1 MWLFKEIENALPV
14 NRTKQSMAIAIVVFI
29 MSMLVSLAL
38 IWQLEQQRMHAERL
52 HLGVLASDKTY
63 AIQTTIER
71 ALSATHAI
79 GAMVRQSKG
88 STFEFEGIAEQ
99 LLPLYPSIK
108 MLGLS
113 PGGVI
118 TKVVPLQGNE
128 RAIGF
133 NQLQD
138 PLQSREAFLAKDTGQ
153 LTLAGPLK
161 LVQGRLGMV
170 ARLPVFLEGS
180 SPASKPV
187 FWGFVSATL
196 YFPEA
201 IEGVRLHQLEEQG
214 LAYQL
219 SRTHPDSGHKQ
230 VLTASTAPLEAHP
243 VVQQLTIP
251 NNVWTLEVAPIKGWG
266 NPVGLAV
273 QAVLGIIFSLVLA
286 YATRLLLELKHHKV
300 GLESLVTRRTQ
311 EMTSAQNELQAT
323 LTEVKQ
329 LAFYDP
335 LTKLPN
341 RRLLQDRL
349 QQALAVSARSGQHG
363 ALQFIDLDNFKTL
376 NDTLG
381 HGVGDLLLEQVGLRL
396 TGCMREG
403 DTVARLGGDEFV
415 VMLESLS
422 KDTSEALVQARKV
435 GEKVLNAI
443 NQPYRL
449 LEHDVNITPSIG
461 VTLYSGHQDTMENL
475 LKQADLAMYQ
485 SKTAGRNTLRFF
497 DPAMQAVVSARVGLE
512 NDIRLGIQKDE
523 FVLHYQ
529 VQINRE
535 GHTVGAEVLLRW
547 KQPQRGMVSPADF
560 IPMAEDTG
568 LIIPLGGWVLE
579 AACAKLV
586 IWANDAATQ
595 HLTLAVNVSARQFRQ
610 PDFVPF
616 VLRVLARSGA
626 NPNCLKL
633 ELTESMLVN
642 DVEDTIAKMV
652 ALKASGVGFSLDD
665 FGTGYSSL
673 SYLKRLPLDQLKI
686 DQSFVRDLMSDP
698 NDAAIARTVIT
709 LGHSLGLTVIA
720 EGVET
725 QAQREFLAQQDCD
738 AYQGYLF
745 GRPLPAAD
753 FEQFIHAH

>member
-1 MWLFKEIENALPV
+1 MLVFKKTQNLLAL
-14 NRTKQSMAIAIVVFI
+14 NRSKRSIAISAVVFI
-29 MSMLVSLAL
+29 IVMLMSSAL
-38 IWQLEQQRMHAERL
+38 MWQLEQQRMTTEKK
-52 HLGVLASDKTY
+52 HLGALASDKTY
-63 AIQTTIER
+63 AIQTTLER
-71 ALSATHAI
+71 ALSATYTL

-88 STFEFEGIAEQ
+88 NDFDFEGIAE
-99 LLPLYPSIK
+99 K
-108 MLGLS
+108 MLPAYPGINMFGLS
-113 PGGVI
+113 PGGVVA
-118 TKVVPLQGNE
+118 KVVPLEGNE

-138 PLQSREAFLAKDTGQ
+138 PIQSREAYLARDTGQ

-161 LVQGRLGMV
+161 LIQGRIGLV
-170 ARLPVFLEGS
+170 ARLPIFLDDI
-180 SPASKPV
+180 SPPEKPV
-187 FWGFVSATL
+187 FWGFVYGVL
-196 YFPEA
+196 HFPEV
-201 IEGVRLHQLEEQG
+201 IEGVRLQQLEEQG
-214 LAYQL
+214 LAYCL
-219 SRTHPDSGHKQ
+219 SRTVPGTSKKQ
-230 VLTASTAPLEAHP
+230 VIAESIAPLGADP
-243 VVQQLTIP
+243 VVRQLTLP
-251 NNVWTLEVAPIKGWG
+251 NSIWTLEVSPIKGWG
-266 NPVGLAV
+266 NPVGLSV
-273 QAVLGIIFSLVLA
+273 QALLGIIFSGVLA
-286 YATRLLLELKHHKV
+286 YTTRLLLELKHHKA
-300 GLESLVTRRTQ
+300 GLELLVARRTR
-311 EMTSAQNELQAT
+311 EMASTQKELQAT

-335 LTKLPN
+335 LTHLPN
-341 RRLLQDRL
+341 RRLPQDRL

-396 TGCMREG
+396 TACVREG

-422 KDTSEALVQARKV
+422 KNTTEALAQARAV
-435 GEKVLNAI
+435 GEKVLAAI

-449 LEHDVNITPSIG
+449 LKHDVNITPSIG
-461 VTLYSGHQDTMENL
+461 VTLYSGQQDTIENL

-529 VQINRE
+529 AQINRD
-535 GHTVGAEVLLRW
+535 GHTIGAEVLLRW
-547 KQPQRGMVSPADF
+547 SQPQRGMVSPADF
-560 IPMAEDTG
+560 IPLAEDTG
-568 LIIPLGGWVLE
+568 LIIPLGSWVLE
-579 AACAKLV
+579 TACAKLV
-586 IWANDAATQ
+586 MWAKNEATS

-610 PDFVPF
+610 PDFVTF
-616 VLRVLARSGA
+616 VLGVLARSGA
-626 NPNCLKL
+626 SPNCLKL

-652 ALKASGVGFSLDD
+652 ALKAGGVGFSLDD

-725 QAQREFLAQQDCD
+725 QAQRDFLSKQDCD

-745 GRPLPAAD
+745 SRPLPAVD
-753 FEQFIHAH
+753 FELFVQTH

>member
-1 MWLFKEIENALPV
+1 
-14 NRTKQSMAIAIVVFI
+14 MAIAATVFI
-29 MSMLVSLAL
+29 MAMLVSSAL
-38 IWQLEQQRMHAERL
+38 IWQLEQQRMQTERL
-52 HLGVLASDKTY
+52 HLGALASDKTY

-88 STFEFEGIAEQ
+88 NTFEFEGIAEQ

-113 PGGVI
+113 PGGVVA
-118 TKVVPLQGNE
+118 KVVPLQGNE

-138 PLQSREAFLAKDTGQ
+138 PLQNREALLAKNTGQ

-170 ARLPVFLEGS
+170 ARLPVFLDGN

-187 FWGFVSATL
+187 FWGFVYAIL
-196 YFPEA
+196 HFPEA
-201 IEGVRLHQLEEQG
+201 IEGVRLQQLEEQG

-219 SRTHPDSGHKQ
+219 SRIHPDTGHKQ
-230 VLTASTAPLEAHP
+230 VIAASIAPLGAHP
-243 VVQQLTIP
+243 VVQQLTVP

-266 NPVGLAV
+266 NPVGLSV

-335 LTKLPN
+335 LTHLPN

-396 TGCMREG
+396 TACVREG

-422 KDTSEALVQARKV
+422 KDTAEALAQARKV
-435 GEKVLNAI
+435 GEKVLIAI

-497 DPAMQAVVSARVGLE
+497 DPAMQAVVSARMGLE
-512 NDIRLGIQKDE
+512 NDIRLGIQKNE

-529 VQINRE
+529 AQINRE

-560 IPMAEDTG
+560 IPLAEDTG

-579 AACAKLV
+579 TACAKLV
-586 IWANDAATQ
+586 MWANDAATQ

-610 PDFVPF
+610 PDFVAF
-616 VLRVLARSGA
+616 VLGVLARSGA
-626 NPNCLKL
+626 NPHCLKL

-642 DVEDTIAKMV
+642 DVEDTIAKM
-652 ALKASGVGFSLDD
+652 ADLKASGVGFSLDD

-686 DQSFVRDLMSDP
+686 DQSFVRDLMNDP

-725 QAQREFLAQQDCD
+725 QAQREFLALQDCD

-753 FEQFIHAH
+753 FEQFINAH

>member
-1 MWLFKEIENALPV
+1 
-14 NRTKQSMAIAIVVFI
+14 MAIAATVFI
-29 MSMLVSLAL
+29 MAMLVSLAL
-38 IWQLEQQRMHAERL
+38 IWQLEQQRMQTERL
-52 HLGVLASDKTY
+52 HLGALASDKTY

-88 STFEFEGIAEQ
+88 NTFEFEGVAEQ
-99 LLPLYPSIK
+99 MLPLYPSIK

-138 PLQSREAFLAKDTGQ
+138 PLQSREAFLAKDAGK

-170 ARLPVFLEGS
+170 ARLPVFLDGS
-180 SPASKPV
+180 NPASKHV
-187 FWGFVSATL
+187 FWGFVSAVL

-201 IEGVRLHQLEEQG
+201 IEGVRLQQLEEQG

-219 SRTHPDSGHKQ
+219 SRIHPDTGHKQ
-230 VLTASTAPLEAHP
+230 VITASIAPLGAHP
-243 VVQQLTIP
+243 VVQQLTVP

-266 NPVGLAV
+266 NPVGLSV

-335 LTKLPN
+335 LTHLPN

-396 TGCMREG
+396 TACMREG

-422 KDTSEALVQARKV
+422 KDTAEALAQARKV
-435 GEKVLNAI
+435 GEKVLLAI

-497 DPAMQAVVSARVGLE
+497 DPAMQAVVSARMGLE

-529 VQINRE
+529 AQINRE
-535 GHTVGAEVLLRW
+535 GHTMGAEVLLRW

-560 IPMAEDTG
+560 IPLAEDTG

-579 AACAKLV
+579 TACAKLV
-586 IWANDAATQ
+586 MWANDAATQ

-610 PDFVPF
+610 PDFVAF
-616 VLRVLARSGA
+616 VLGVLARSGA
-626 NPNCLKL
+626 NPHCLKL

-642 DVEDTIAKMV
+642 DVEDTIAKM
-652 ALKASGVGFSLDD
+652 ADLKASGVGFSLDD

-686 DQSFVRDLMSDP
+686 DQSFVRDLMNDP

-725 QAQREFLAQQDCD
+725 QAQREFLALQDCD

-753 FEQFIHAH
+753 FEQFINAH